1 MTPDP
6 WQMAFYVVLALLT
19 AREVQHWLAERNW
32 RYVER
37 CLLDRVQAGT
47 LRDYAVVRPEKREK
61 EAEKVRYMPS
71 GMQQATPRPAAPDL
85 SAARSIVGE
94 LTE

>member
-1 MTPDP
+1 
-6 WQMAFYVVLALLT
+6 MAFYVVLAMLV

-47 LRDYAVVRPEKREK
+47 LRDYAVVRPEKRQERGG
-61 EAEKVRYMPS
+61 KVRYMPS
-71 GMQQATPRPAAPDL
+71 GMQQATPRTPVPDMA
-85 SAARSIVGE
+85 AARSIVGE